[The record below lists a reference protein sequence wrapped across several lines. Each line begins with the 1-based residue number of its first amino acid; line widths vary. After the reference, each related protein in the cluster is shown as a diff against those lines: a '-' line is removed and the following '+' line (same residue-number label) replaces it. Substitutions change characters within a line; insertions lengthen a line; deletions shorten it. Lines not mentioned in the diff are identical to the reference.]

1 MYRKVGPGFNNELRA
16 ARRRDVSLPVS
27 LLHWHDVTEN
37 EPDDAAATVVDSST
51 ASPPWATFHRTNLL
65 ADEAPVPRVP
75 DGVNRIILWSGWLD
89 EHAEP
94 LMGHFAPDARLWQP
108 GTWDRLIARLTRTA
122 TVMKAR
128 GVDLILR
135 PHAMHVVSD
144 IPACLKLAALTH
156 AIGVGVMPDFAGMM
170 TSAMAGTDF
179 HDHAERF
186 VHGVRTLQ
194 RVHPGFA
201 RAVMLGKL
209 GDGANSAGV
218 DAIAR
223 ELSADAIPIV
233 WVG

>member
-1 MYRKVGPGFNNELRA
+1 
-16 ARRRDVSLPVS
+16 
-27 LLHWHDVTEN
+27 
-37 EPDDAAATVVDSST
+37 
-51 ASPPWATFHRTNLL
+51 
-65 ADEAPVPRVP
+65 
-75 DGVNRIILWSGWLD
+75 
-89 EHAEP
+89 
-94 LMGHFAPDARLWQP
+94 MGHFAPDARLWQP